1 MATKYLKGDY
11 EGYLWESDKQIPRKF
26 MGESTLKEWSFNN
39 EENPF
44 IIEGQ
49 LFDKNTGHSISIK
62 FMDGEYK
69 IKEYYV
75 KTSNVGKSFFV
86 LKKDNNDE
94 ESDCEVKCEVK
105 ERHYKGN
112 SKLYGNNLHFYELWE
127 EECDPNC
134 CNMKVLKATKV
145 IFAGFEK

>member
-1 MATKYLKGDY
+1 MVTKNIKGDY
-11 EGYLWESDKQIPRKF
+11 EGYLWESDKQIPHIFK
-26 MGESTLKEWSFNN
+26 GERTLKEWSFNN
-39 EENPF
+39 EANPF

-62 FMDGEYK
+62 YVDGQYK
-69 IKEYYV
+69 IKEYYIKV
-75 KTSNVGKSFFV
+75 SNDGNKFFV
-86 LKKDNNDE
+86 LKKDNNDGE
-94 ESDCEVKCEVK
+94 TECEVKCEVI

-112 SKLYGNNLHFYELWE
+112 SKLDGTLHFYELWE